1 MSEIS
6 KEVDEGEVYNVAFA
20 MHIHFNFV
28 RFSGRKAPIIE
39 VWESYGKGERIGTV
53 KWHAPKR
60 QYVFEPREGM
70 MYRATYLREIAN
82 FCERMTKKERQ
93 EWRAQVEVNEME
105 QT

>member
-1 MSEIS
+1 MSETVS
-6 KEVDEGEVYNVAFA
+6 KSLDEGEVYNVDFA

-28 RFSGRKAPIIE
+28 RFASRKNIIE

-53 KWHAPKR
+53 KWYAPKR

-70 MYRATYLREIAN
+70 VYGTTYLREIAN

-93 EWRAQVEVNEME
+93 G
-105 QT
+105 

>member
-1 MSEIS
+1 MTEYEYDSIGG
-6 KEVDEGEVYNVAFA
+6 KVYNVDFA

-28 RFSGRKAPIIE
+28 RFAGRKAPIIE

-53 KWHAPKR
+53 RWYAPKR

-70 MYRATYLREIAN
+70 VYETTYLREIAN

-93 EWRAQVEVNEME
+93 GWRRSK
-105 QT
+105 

>member
-20 MHIHFNFV
+20 MHVHFNFV
-28 RFSGRKAPIIE
+28 RFVSRKTSIIE

-53 KWHAPKR
+53 RWYAPKR

-70 MYRATYLREIAN
+70 VYGTTYLREIAN

-93 EWRAQVEVNEME
+93 GWRQAKEE
-105 QT
+105 